1 MKANDI
7 APDAILSKIRQLTT
21 PLGIYQFGIKD
32 QPDPSY
38 GYALDDQVRALLVA
52 DTLGEERLKK
62 IYLEYIERSKRPDGL
77 LFQFA
82 DDKGRFTDNTS
93 PEATRMAGDAY
104 GETVWAL
111 GQTKAYQI
119 KSLKPIFEKLLD
131 YLADCLSPRP
141 MAYSLI
147 GLASFPEPSPL
158 EKEFTERLKTMFRE
172 NSTLDWAWFEDG
184 LYYGNGVIPWALWE
198 VALARQDEE
207 AKEIAQKAT
216 DFLYQTCQIKGRP
229 APIGSEGWHQ
239 KGGKKAVYIQQPIC
253 AGYMNCCLEKAYQA
267 TKKQQYKDW
276 AGHWWNWFWGENILS
291 ESLISENFACF
302 DGITESGL
310 NPNHGAESSICF
322 ILAWLSAKR
331 MNL

>member
-7 APDAILSKIRQLTT
+7 VPDAILSKIRQLTT

-32 QPDPSY
+32 QPDPAY

-52 DTLGEERLKK
+52 DCLGEERLKK

-93 PEATRMAGDAY
+93 AEATQMAGDAY
-104 GETVWAL
+104 GETIWAL
-111 GQTKAYQI
+111 GQTKTYQL
-119 KSLKPIFEKLLD
+119 KSIKPIFEKLLD
-131 YLADCLSPRP
+131 YLADCRLPRP
-141 MAYSLI
+141 IAYSLI
-147 GLASFPEPSPL
+147 GLASFPEPSPR
-158 EKEFTERLKTMFRE
+158 EKEFTERLKASFRE

-207 AKEIAQKAT
+207 AGEMAQKAT
-216 DFLYQTCQIKGRP
+216 DFLYQACQIEGRP
-229 APIGSEGWHQ
+229 APIGSEGWYP
-239 KGGKKAVYIQQPIC
+239 KGGKKAAYIQQPIC
-253 AGYMNCCLEKAYQA
+253 AGYMVGCLEKAYLA
-267 TKKQQYKDW
+267 TKEPKYKDW

-291 ESLISENFACF
+291 QSLISENFACF
-302 DGITESGL
+302 DGITENGL